1 MQKKRGK
8 RIINKN
14 FNDEELKKMRGKRFP
29 DQTDWLSFFEKMP
42 DAGFEKEMP
51 VEYQDLTFRFEN
63 QEERFVVNMSLAM
76 QEFTLK
82 VVRKKT
88 ESVLGIY
95 DFKTVQHVEIKKDR
109 KEEKELLLILEH
121 HDDFITTIE
130 ITFLPSFCLMVKEHF
145 SGE

>member
-1 MQKKRGK
+1 
-8 RIINKN
+8 
-14 FNDEELKKMRGKRFP
+14 MRGKRFP

-42 DAGFEKEMP
+42 DGGFEKEMP

-63 QEERFVVNMSLAM
+63 QEERFVVDMSLAM
-76 QEFTLK
+76 REFTLK

-121 HDDFITTIE
+121 HDDFLTTIE
-130 ITFLPSFCLMVKEHF
+130 ISFLPSFCIMVKEHF

>member
-1 MQKKRGK
+1 
-8 RIINKN
+8 
-14 FNDEELKKMRGKRFP
+14 MRGKRFP

-42 DAGFEKEMP
+42 YKGFEKEMP
-51 VEYQDLTFRFEN
+51 IEYQDLTFRFEN
-63 QEERFVVNMSLAM
+63 QEERFVVTMSLAM
-76 QEFTLK
+76 KEFTLK

-88 ESVLGIY
+88 EAILGIY

-109 KEEKELLLILEH
+109 KGEKELLLILDH

-145 SGE
+145 SEE

>member
-1 MQKKRGK
+1 
-8 RIINKN
+8 
-14 FNDEELKKMRGKRFP
+14 MRGKRFP

-63 QEERFVVNMSLAM
+63 QEERFVVGMSLAM
-76 QEFTLK
+76 REFTLK

-121 HDDFITTIE
+121 HDDFLTTIE
-130 ITFLPSFCLMVKEHF
+130 ISFSPSFCLMVKEHF